1 MKRLLLVS
9 LLAFGLVAGCRSSGA
24 PTTTTSA
31 TPSSSAPT
39 IARGTE
45 TPAPEVQPTAED
57 ATRLIALQGANN
69 VRDLGGLQGKKAI
82 PKDRVIR
89 TADLSRMT
97 ETDRTTLAQHEV
109 KLDLDLRTHAE
120 VGRAPDPLAK
130 DPRFK
135 YVNISLL
142 GDAPLKLEQ
151 FPTLGDLYVHALAEN
166 QQQWKQVFQTL
177 AAQTDG
183 AVLYHCT
190 AGKDR
195 TGMVTAI
202 LLELAGVDRD
212 AIIHNYA
219 ISASYLHDQT
229 REFLAKNPKIAHI
242 AGTPPVAMATFLDT
256 LDKQYGGARA
266 FLVKVGIT
274 DAEITALSHRLGQS
288 T

>member
-9 LLAFGLVAGCRSSGA
+9 LLVAGCHAPSTG

-31 TPSSSAPT
+31 APSSSAPT
-39 IARGTE
+39 VARDRE
-45 TPAPEVQPTAED
+45 TPAAEVQPTTED
-57 ATRLIALQGANN
+57 AARTIELQGAKN
-69 VRDLGGLQGKKAI
+69 VRDLGGLQGTKPI
-82 PKDRVIR
+82 PKDRIIR
-89 TADLSRMT
+89 TADLSKMT
-97 ETDRTTLAQHEV
+97 DADRSTLAAHGV
-109 KLDLDLRTHAE
+109 KLDVDLRTPAE
-120 VGRAPDPLAK
+120 VERAPDPLAK
-130 DPRFK
+130 DPRFT

-142 GDAPLKLEQ
+142 GDAPLNLEQ
-151 FPTLGDLYVHALAEN
+151 FPTLGALYVRALSEN
-166 QQQWKQVFQTL
+166 QPQWKRVFQTL
-177 AAQTDG
+177 AAQGDG

-219 ISASYLHDQT
+219 ISASYLHEQT
-229 REFLAKNPKIAHI
+229 RDFVARNPKIAHI

-256 LDKQYGGARA
+256 LDTQYGGARA

-274 DAEITALSHRLGQS
+274 DAEIRALSRRLGQS